1 MKTCSI
7 LLGVLSC
14 WYILTSKMVQSDS
27 GTSTKGRIDHCNK
40 TVDIYEDIT
49 SPEVTSSNF
58 GKPLYCS
65 YRFRSFKG
73 TPKDYIL
80 RIRFKKFKFGVLV
93 NGTYCQGG
101 FMQILDHAG
110 KGNAATIT
118 SKKETPGSYCG
129 EIEQPQTFL
138 SETSSVRVIFQT
150 NNFTDQTYYSF
161 DSRAEQETQVYL
173 RYGQHPELY
182 PNRRG
187 LLNPGSYCDRTFKE
201 CRLQTCY
208 VQSPAY
214 PGVYPRNLKCNYW
227 LNTKN
232 PFIRLYIQNEE
243 FNVDGQ
249 RCENIITCPM
259 RPITS
264 GAEYCPY
271 DYIKI
276 YDGKNASSPEIGT
289 FCGMGKFPHS
299 IVGTSEDLFVE
310 FVTSTAGPLLNT
322 GFHFNVGNM
331 PGHMQTAGD
340 KNGTCDWI
348 LSSEHLSRD
357 HHTEGIFMSIAH
369 WYPPHTS
376 CTYHLLGLPNQVVRV
391 YFPSFR
397 VNSIE
402 SPVKSDWTGD
412 CGESLTLYDAAEPDD
427 TRIIKTFCD
436 TFSKPAEKHD
446 FISTGNSMFIRFE
459 SKTGSYSGSSLYY
472 WAHYDFFNDTK
483 FGTAIPDTVCD
494 EEFVSWKPSSGYFRS
509 PVNTLVYKRQGT
521 VTDPDAKSQPIICR
535 YKFTTDVRLFARIV
549 LRIESIKFKDHNYRT
564 PIEKDNDCWYSER
577 DKLLVWEPE
586 EIDAGFGLNRTIIN
600 QSNTNNGLCL
610 FSNVNKTRT
619 TSSDPHA
626 GEIKFVSSG
635 NSLNVELNLNPLHAA
650 MSYFKYDEPL
660 FEARYEFVHGPLCG
674 PSVIQPVD
682 EGELVFPRFDAMGF
696 VEPPKTLECIWEI
709 RVHEDRDL
717 WLHFNQ
723 VNFVTDDC
731 QDGRLEVY
739 LPSRSVDYP
748 FMSACGHN
756 ATALKDLPLL
766 TSKDVEEAADK
777 SSLTAGGTESQR
789 HDNRSRRRRRQ
800 RRRYVHVRFV
810 GNAYP
815 HKAQFKIAWSE
826 LSHLPRNP
834 DGTPRAARRT
844 SDADDECAFLCPG
857 DERLCLP
864 ARAVCNG
871 VVNCPGAPNDESP
884 ATCDRWTNGSAA
896 SADAGGRGAPAAVAL
911 FVAVTAA
918 IVVFGAAL
926 FAASTYCR
934 HRRQLLRSGR
944 PAVSGR
950 RAMAVSGRSTDRI
963 YSTDY

>member
-1 MKTCSI
+1 MKIYSS
-7 LLGVLSC
+7 LFSVLSC
-14 WYILTSKMVQSDS
+14 WYILTSRIVQSDS
-27 GTSTKGRIDHCNK
+27 GTSAKGRIDHCNK

-49 SPEVTSSNF
+49 NPEVTPLNF

-80 RIRFKKFKFGVLV
+80 RIRFKKFKFGVLI

-101 FMQILDHAG
+101 YMQILDHSG

-118 SKKETPGSYCG
+118 SKKELPGMYCG

-232 PFIRLYIQNEE
+232 QFIKLYIQNEE

-310 FVTSTAGPLLNT
+310 FVTSPAGPLLNT

-331 PGHMQTAGD
+331 PGHMQTAGK
-340 KNGTCDWI
+340 KNGSCDWI

-402 SPVKSDWTGD
+402 SPVTSDWNGD

-427 TRIIKTFCD
+427 TKIIKTFCD

-472 WAHYDFFNDTK
+472 WAHYDFFNNTK
-483 FGTAIPDTVCD
+483 FGTAVPDTACD

-521 VTDPDAKSQPIICR
+521 ATNPDAKSQPIICH
-535 YKFTTDVRLFARIV
+535 YKFITDVRLFARIV

-564 PIEKDNDCWYSER
+564 PIEKDNNCWYSER
-577 DKLLVWEPE
+577 DKLLIWEPE
-586 EIDAGFGLNRTIIN
+586 ETDEGFGLNRTIIN
-600 QSNTNNGLCL
+600 QSNANKNNGLCL
-610 FSNVNKTRT
+610 FSNVNKTET
-619 TSSDPHA
+619 TPSNPYTN
-626 GEIKFVSSG
+626 EIKFVSSG
-635 NSLNVELNLNPLHAA
+635 SSLNVELNLNPLHAA
-650 MSYFKYDEPL
+650 LSYFKYDSPL
-660 FEARYEFVHGPLCG
+660 FEAKYEFVHGPLCG
-674 PSVIQPVD
+674 PSIINPID
-682 EGELVFPRFDAMGF
+682 EGELIFPRLDAMGF

-723 VNFVTDDC
+723 VNFVSDNC
-731 QDGRLEVY
+731 NQGRLEVY
-739 LPSRSVDYP
+739 LPSRSLDYP

-766 TSKDVEEAADK
+766 TSNDVEEPAATFASTGED
-777 SSLTAGGTESQR
+777 ASQR
-789 HDNRSRRRRRQ
+789 RVPQQHRRQRRR

-810 GNAYP
+810 GNEYP

-826 LSHLPRNP
+826 LNHLPRNS
-834 DGTPRAARRT
+834 DGTLRSAKRT
-844 SDADDECAFLCPG
+844 ADECVFPCPG
-857 DERLCLP
+857 DGSKCLP
-864 ARAVCNG
+864 AQLVCNG
-871 VVNCPGAPNDESP
+871 VVDCPGSRLNDESP
-884 ATCDRWTNGSAA
+884 VTCERWDAESATSSAA
-896 SADAGGRGAPAAVAL
+896 GAGSDHTPSAVAL
-911 FVAVTAA
+911 FAAVTAA
-918 IVVFGAAL
+918 IAIFGVAL
-926 FAASTYCR
+926 FTANAYCR
-934 HRRQLLRSGR
+934 RRRS
-944 PAVSGR
+944 ASIR
-950 RAMAVSGRSTDRI
+950 RTTMITIAGNRSSDRI